1 MNELTILLIG
11 CGKMGSSLLKG
22 IIKSDN
28 FDGTVDVIEPA
39 LQDSLKEEFKKSKV
53 NFYSDIK
60 ENKDTIS
67 YDLII
72 VATKP
77 NICEEIFNGLKN
89 NLIINDKTLI
99 VSILAGIRI
108 NKIEEIVGSVPII
121 RAMPNIAASVSE
133 GMTALIGN
141 KKITSKDILNIN
153 LIFELIGERIW
164 LENEIQMD
172 SFTAISGS
180 GPAYFFFFT
189 ECLKNIAIE
198 EGFTED
204 VANKISKQIII
215 GSGKLVKDSGID
227 PKELKENVTSPNGT
241 TEAGLKILIGNK
253 TGLLDKLRQAILG
266 AKKRSKEIS
275 DLN

>member
-1 MNELTILLIG
+1 MNELKILLIG
-11 CGKMGSSLLKG
+11 CGKMGSSLLEG
-22 IIKSDN
+22 IVKSDN
-28 FDGTVDVIEPA
+28 FDGMVDVIEPVI
-39 LQDSLKEEFKKSKV
+39 QDSFKEDFKESKV
-53 NFYSDIK
+53 NFYSDIR
-60 ENKDTIS
+60 ENKDAIN

-72 VATKP
+72 IATKP
-77 NICEEIFNGLKN
+77 NIYEEIFNGLKN

-108 NKIEEIVGSVPII
+108 SKIEEIVGSIPII
-121 RAMPNIAASVSE
+121 RAMPNIAASVLE

-141 KKITSKDILNIN
+141 KKITHEDILNAD
-153 LIFELIGERIW
+153 LIFELIGEKMW
-164 LENEIQMD
+164 LKNEAQMD

-204 VANKISKQIII
+204 EANKISQQIII

-227 PKELKENVTSPNGT
+227 PKELRENVTSPKGT
-241 TEAGLKILIGNK
+241 TEAGLKVLADNK
-253 TGLLDKLRQAILG
+253 TGLLDKLKQAIME
-266 AKKRSKEIS
+266 AKNRSIEIS
-275 DLN
+275 DN

>member
-1 MNELTILLIG
+1 MNELKILLIG
-11 CGKMGSSLLKG
+11 CGKMGSSLLEG
-22 IIKSDN
+22 IVKSDK
-28 FDGTVDVIEPA
+28 FDGLVDVIEPA
-39 LQDSLKEEFKKSKV
+39 IQDSLKEDFKKSKV
-53 NFYSDIK
+53 NFYSDIR
-60 ENKDTIS
+60 ENKDTIN

-77 NICEEIFNGLKN
+77 NIYEEIFNGLKN

-108 NKIEEIVGSVPII
+108 SKIEEIVGSIPII
-121 RAMPNIAASVSE
+121 RAMPNIAASVLE

-141 KKITSKDILNIN
+141 KKITHEDILNAD
-153 LIFELIGERIW
+153 LIFELIGEKMW
-164 LENEIQMD
+164 LKNEAQMD

-204 VANKISKQIII
+204 VSNKISQQIII

-227 PKELKENVTSPNGT
+227 PKELRENVTSPNGT
-241 TEAGLKILIGNK
+241 TEAGLKVLADNK
-253 TGLLDKLRQAILG
+253 TGLLDKLKQAIME
-266 AKKRSKEIS
+266 AKNRSIEIS
-275 DLN
+275 DN

>member
-1 MNELTILLIG
+1 MNELKILLIG
-11 CGKMGSSLLKG
+11 CGKMGSSLLEG
-22 IIKSDN
+22 IVKSDN
-28 FDGTVDVIEPA
+28 FDGMVDVIEPDI
-39 LQDSLKEEFKKSKV
+39 QDFLKEDFKKRKV

-60 ENKDTIS
+60 EKKDTLD

-77 NICEEIFNGLKN
+77 NIYEEIFEGLKN
-89 NLIINDKTLI
+89 NLIINNQTLI
-99 VSILAGIRI
+99 ISILAGIKI
-108 NKIEEIVGSVPII
+108 SKIEEILGSVPII
-121 RAMPNIAASVSE
+121 RAMPNIAASVLE

-141 KKITSKDILNIN
+141 KEITRKDIIN
-153 LIFELIGERIW
+153 VDLIFELVGEKVW
-164 LENEIQMD
+164 LENETQMD

-204 VANKISKQIII
+204 VSNKISQQIIV

-227 PKELKENVTSPNGT
+227 PKELRENVTSPNGT
-241 TEAGLKILIGNK
+241 TEAGLKTLLDNE
-253 TGLLDKLRQAILG
+253 TGLLNKLRQAIIE
-266 AKKRSKEIS
+266 AKRRSTEIS
-275 DLN
+275 KN

>member
-1 MNELTILLIG
+1 MNELKILLIG
-11 CGKMGSSLLKG
+11 CGKMGSSLLEG
-22 IIKSDN
+22 IVKSDK
-28 FDGTVDVIEPA
+28 FDGLVDVIEPA
-39 LQDSLKEEFKKSKV
+39 IQDSLKEDFKKSKV
-53 NFYSDIK
+53 NFYSDIR
-60 ENKDTIS
+60 ENKDTIN

-77 NICEEIFNGLKN
+77 NIYEEIFNGLKN

-108 NKIEEIVGSVPII
+108 SKIEEIVGSIPII
-121 RAMPNIAASVSE
+121 RAMPNIAASVLE

-141 KKITSKDILNIN
+141 KKITDKDILNVD
-153 LIFELIGERIW
+153 LIFELIGEKIW
-164 LENEIQMD
+164 LKNEAQMD

-204 VANKISKQIII
+204 VSNKISQQIII

-227 PKELKENVTSPNGT
+227 PRELRENVTSPNVT
-241 TEAGLKILIGNK
+241 TEAGLKVLADNK
-253 TGLLDKLRQAILG
+253 TGLLDKLRQAIIE
-266 AKKRSKEIS
+266 AKNRSIEIS
-275 DLN
+275 DN

>member
-1 MNELTILLIG
+1 MNELKILLIG
-11 CGKMGSSLLKG
+11 CGKMGSSLLEG
-22 IIKSDN
+22 IVKSDN

-39 LQDSLKEEFKKSKV
+39 IQDFLKEDFKERKV

-60 ENKDTIS
+60 EKKDNIN

-77 NICEEIFNGLKN
+77 NIYEEIFNGLKN
-89 NLIINDKTLI
+89 NLIINDQTLI
-99 VSILAGIRI
+99 ISILAGIKI
-108 NKIEEIVGSVPII
+108 SKIEAILGPSPII
-121 RAMPNIAASVSE
+121 RAMPNIATSVLE

-141 KKITSKDILNIN
+141 KKITQKDILNVD
-153 LIFELIGERIW
+153 LIFELIGEKIW
-164 LENEIQMD
+164 LENESQMD

-204 VANKISKQIII
+204 VSSKISQQIII
-215 GSGKLVKDSGID
+215 GSGKLVKDSDIG
-227 PKELKENVTSPNGT
+227 PKELRENVTSPNGT
-241 TEAGLKILIGNK
+241 TEAGLKILIDTE
-253 TGLLDKLRQAILG
+253 TGLLNKLRQTITE
-266 AKKRSKEIS
+266 AKKRSIEIS
-275 DLN
+275 NN

>member
-1 MNELTILLIG
+1 MNELKILLIG
-11 CGKMGSSLLKG
+11 CGKMGSSLLEG
-22 IIKSDN
+22 IVKSDN
-28 FDGTVDVIEPA
+28 FAGMVDVIEPDI
-39 LQDSLKEEFKKSKV
+39 QDFLKEDFKKTKV

-60 ENKDTIS
+60 EKKDTLN

-77 NICEEIFNGLKN
+77 NIYEEIFEGLKN
-89 NLIINDKTLI
+89 NLIINNQTLI
-99 VSILAGIRI
+99 ISILAGI
-108 NKIEEIVGSVPII
+108 KISKIKEILGSVPII
-121 RAMPNIAASVSE
+121 RAMPNIAASVLE

-141 KKITSKDILNIN
+141 KEITRKDIIN
-153 LIFELIGERIW
+153 VDLIFELVGEKVW
-164 LENEIQMD
+164 LENETQMD

-204 VANKISKQIII
+204 VSNKISQQIIV

-227 PKELKENVTSPNGT
+227 PKELRENVTSPNGT
-241 TEAGLKILIGNK
+241 TEAGLKTLLDNE
-253 TGLLDKLRQAILG
+253 TGLLNKLRQAIIE
-266 AKKRSKEIS
+266 AKRRSAEIS
-275 DLN
+275 EN

>member
-1 MNELTILLIG
+1 MNELKILLIG
-11 CGKMGSSLLKG
+11 CGKMGSSLLEG
-22 IIKSDN
+22 IVKSDN
-28 FDGTVDVIEPA
+28 FDGMVDVIEPVI
-39 LQDSLKEEFKKSKV
+39 QDSFKEDFKESKV

-60 ENKDTIS
+60 ENKDAIN

-72 VATKP
+72 IATKP
-77 NICEEIFNGLKN
+77 NIYEEIFNGLKN
-89 NLIINDKTLI
+89 NLIINDETLI

-108 NKIEEIVGSVPII
+108 SKIEEIVGSIPII
-121 RAMPNIAASVSE
+121 RAMPNIAASVLE

-141 KKITSKDILNIN
+141 KKITHEDILNAD
-153 LIFELIGERIW
+153 LIFELIGEKMW
-164 LENEIQMD
+164 LKNEAQMD

-204 VANKISKQIII
+204 EANKISQQIII

-227 PKELKENVTSPNGT
+227 PKELRENVTSPNGT
-241 TEAGLKILIGNK
+241 TEAGLKVLADNK
-253 TGLLDKLRQAILG
+253 TGLLDRLKQAIME
-266 AKKRSKEIS
+266 AKNRSIEIS
-275 DLN
+275 DN

>member
-1 MNELTILLIG
+1 MNELKILLIG
-11 CGKMGSSLLKG
+11 CGKMGSSLLEG
-22 IIKSDN
+22 IVKSDN
-28 FDGTVDVIEPA
+28 FDGLVDVIEPDI
-39 LQDSLKEEFKKSKV
+39 QDSLKEDLKKSKV
-53 NFYSDIK
+53 NFYSDIR
-60 ENKDTIS
+60 ENKDTIN

-77 NICEEIFNGLKN
+77 NIYEEIFNGLKN

-108 NKIEEIVGSVPII
+108 SKIEEIVGSIPII
-121 RAMPNIAASVSE
+121 RAMPNIASSVLE

-141 KKITSKDILNIN
+141 KKITDKDISNVD
-153 LIFELIGERIW
+153 LIFELIGKKIW
-164 LENEIQMD
+164 LKNEAQMD

-204 VANKISKQIII
+204 VSNKISQQIII
-215 GSGKLVKDSGID
+215 GSGKLVKDTGID
-227 PKELKENVTSPNGT
+227 PRELRENVTSPNGT
-241 TEAGLKILIGNK
+241 TEAGLKVLADNK
-253 TGLLDKLRQAILG
+253 TGLLDKLRQAIIE
-266 AKKRSKEIS
+266 AKNRSIEIS
-275 DLN
+275 NN